1 MSVCFSAFGDRWLLQ
16 GPSLLAVQQSLLS
29 NVVLCYERVYQ
40 SVSSQGASGDVRDDA
55 LSISPAV
62 TVSWCYCDGG
72 DRDRYSGRDTVIPDM
87 ILSLC
92 RIIHW
97 TRRRCHSESCT
108 ESLTCPLTSGL
119 TECCQASWGTP
130 VQVCRH
136 RSVRTHVVY
145 GSTWQWMEMV
155 WKDMKWSS
163 MMFCSDMI
171 LLWFQCPYLVLDL
184 ALVFNTSVDLVLSFA
199 LESAD
204 CGWVW

>member
-130 VQVCRH
+130 VQVSEAHLCRYVVIAVWEH
-136 RSVRTHVVY
+136 TLFMAQHGSEWKWYGRT
-145 GSTWQWMEMV
+145 
-155 WKDMKWSS
+155 WSGRAWC
-163 MMFCSDMI
+163 FVLIWYCCGFNAPI
-171 LLWFQCPYLVLDL
+171 LSW
-184 ALVFNTSVDLVLSFA
+184 T
-199 LESAD
+199 
-204 CGWVW
+204 